1 MKPSRISAVLF
12 ALSCLPLCTC
22 QSAENITRLLQDKQ
36 TIDPRVRPVKDA
48 ANTITVVTVSFHLM
62 SILKLDTVEQKLVS
76 NGWLDVRWSNEYM
89 VWDPAQYGY
98 VYVVTPDPDKI
109 WRPGLSVQNTMNEL
123 KPIGEEYVTIR
134 SYYNG
139 NTTWY
144 PGERFETFCRVDV
157 TYFPFDIQKCDW
169 KMFIWGADFSSTDLR
184 PLLPTIDFDTYVV
197 NGEWEVLSTKA
208 WRQVEGN
215 DAGNITNLYYQIVI
229 RRRPSLLALTVLLP
243 VVVLALVNIFVFT
256 VPSEAG
262 ERLAY
267 SMTSLLSFGVFMSF
281 ILDYMPSSTEN
292 LSIIAVNLSCL
303 LVLSAVH
310 VLLCILSLRLFHR
323 DNVKHPVPPTLHSLI
338 ICLEMLL
345 CLDPPVKNKVSDISD
360 MTLFETDTVGHNDAA
375 QSKGV
380 KGKLDKWAMTRK
392 QKQAAYSD
400 PKEMTWRR
408 VSRSLDKLLFRF
420 FLCLLLAVN
429 GGVWTV
435 MVNNF
440 YHYS

>member
-1 MKPSRISAVLF
+1 MQEP
-12 ALSCLPLCTC
+12 ALIWSVAPDRLYGKYYAFKREQLP
-22 QSAENITRLLQDKQ
+22 IYLQVQ
-36 TIDPRVRPVKDA
+36 
-48 ANTITVVTVSFHLM
+48 
-62 SILKLDTVEQKLVS
+62 
-76 NGWLDVRWSNEYM
+76 WSNEYM
-89 VWDPAQYGY
+89 MWDPAQYGGAY
-98 VYVVTPDPDKI
+98 TASPDPDKI
-109 WRPGLSVQNTMNEL
+109 WRPGLTVQNTMKDM
-123 KPIGEEYVTIR
+123 KPIGQEYVQILSIADGTTI
-134 SYYNG
+134 
-139 NTTWY
+139 WY
-144 PGERFETFCRVDV
+144 PAERFETFCRVDV
-157 TYFPFDIQKCDW
+157 TYFPFDIQRCVW
-169 KMFIWGADFSSTDLR
+169 KMFIWGIDFAATDLR
-184 PLLPTIDFDTYVV
+184 PLLPTIDLDTYVV
-197 NGEWEVLSTKA
+197 NGEWEVLSTKC
-208 WRQVEGN
+208 WTGVEEN
-215 DAGNITNLYYQIVI
+215 DAGNITFLNYQIVI

-323 DNVKHPVPPTLHSLI
+323 DNVKHPVPPTLHSLV

-360 MTLFETDTVGHNDAA
+360 KTLFETDTVGHNDAA

-420 FLCLLLAVN
+420 FLCLLLAAN

-435 MVNNF
+435 MINNY